1 MQHRQALP
9 IGTYLHEYEV
19 LDVLGSG
26 GFGVV
31 YLAQDHA
38 LAQRVVIKE
47 YLPAACA
54 VRLSGNTVV
63 ATSPREEATF
73 RWGLERFLAEAR
85 ALAEFRQHPN
95 IVSVLRHFNANNTG
109 YMVMEYA
116 GALSLQDY
124 LDQRQTL
131 SEAQLEAMILPLLDA
146 LEKVHAR
153 GIIHRDLKPANILIN
168 AEGQPVL
175 IDFGAARQAL
185 EHKSQSMTAII
196 TPGYSPFEQYTATGK
211 QGAWTDIYALAAVMY
226 RCVTGSIPPDA
237 LGRMIPAAPALVTAE
252 QVQGTYS
259 PALLAAIDWGLQVQV
274 EARPA
279 SIAQWRERLSA
290 VDAPET
296 APTLAPQAL
305 RVKSAPGVAA
315 SAARLPRFSQPVGKR
330 RQWGILLLSAML
342 LLGVGMLW
350 YAQVTPTAATL
361 PVQASVTPAPPAEP
375 IQPVTEPRV
384 MPASIREAV
393 VIDPAK
399 KIEAAVRD
407 ALGTAV
413 AIRDG
418 LAAYKTAQTNLGEI
432 RRLRKQSEQADKF
445 KGNREEFERLVEERT
460 AKNQRVLDEHA
471 QRLARYREQVQVLCP
486 FRADTA
492 ALLAGGSR
500 VTGQGNLGLIFRHTQ
515 RLCTDQPLS
524 DTDLTKDL
532 AKID

>member
-146 LEKVHAR
+146 LEKVHAK

-237 LGRMIPAAPALVTAE
+237 LGRMIPAAPALLTA
-252 QVQGTYS
+252 QQAQGTYS

-279 SIAQWRERLSA
+279 SIALWRERLCAVEEAVAAQPAALPLPLKPASVSA
-290 VDAPET
+290 R
-296 APTLAPQAL
+296 QAL
-305 RVKSAPGVAA
+305 FQHFR
-315 SAARLPRFSQPVGKR
+315 QPVGQG
-330 RQWGILLLSAML
+330 RQWGIALLSAML

-350 YAQVTPTAATL
+350 YAQVMPTAATL
-361 PVQASVTPAPPAEP
+361 PVQASVTPASPAEP
-375 IQPVTEPRV
+375 IPPVTEPRV

-407 ALGTAV
+407 ALSTAV
-413 AIRDG
+413 AIHDG
-418 LAAYKTAQTNLGEI
+418 LEGYKTAQTNLGEI